1 MNRYS
6 YEALDIQGANQLG
19 EIESSSMSEAIQ
31 HLESRGWKVLTLRL
45 TSAPPQEAN
54 SHEAEFLQRIQGI
67 LDRKESWEPVL
78 EELES
83 ACLPRGAR
91 LPNQRVR
98 RSLKNGRTVGQF
110 LQDPYAILAIPELDG
125 IVPSN
130 TVRGIDLWFECVD
143 RADRLRAKVRWG
155 WSYPV
160 LLLAVLFLFLSFYAT
175 YVITPFKVM
184 YSEFG
189 LNLPGTT
196 KMLLAISSAF
206 SDHFARTLTLFFCL
220 VAGVIL
226 FTQWSLRGEW
236 WLRWFGRI
244 ASGTNAHLHR
254 MATMLG
260 VLAQLHQ
267 LRAPA
272 PLAAR
277 LAGAA
282 SGSRY
287 LQQAMDQVATCIET
301 GRELSTSSI
310 VMERLPPMVLQALT
324 ARESVDPVEIRE
336 LAELYGDRLL
346 PQRSSE
352 NNALSVLMVLG
363 IGFIV
368 FFIVMALFS
377 PLISLVSNL
386 S

>member
-1 MNRYS
+1 
-6 YEALDIQGANQLG
+6 
-19 EIESSSMSEAIQ
+19 
-31 HLESRGWKVLTLRL
+31 
-45 TSAPPQEAN
+45 
-54 SHEAEFLQRIQGI
+54 
-67 LDRKESWEPVL
+67 
-78 EELES
+78 
-83 ACLPRGAR
+83 
-91 LPNQRVR
+91 
-98 RSLKNGRTVGQF
+98 
-110 LQDPYAILAIPELDG
+110 
-125 IVPSN
+125 
-130 TVRGIDLWFECVD
+130 
-143 RADRLRAKVRWG
+143 
-155 WSYPV
+155 
-160 LLLAVLFLFLSFYAT
+160 
-175 YVITPFKVM
+175 
-184 YSEFG
+184 
-189 LNLPGTT
+189 
-196 KMLLAISSAF
+196 
-206 SDHFARTLTLFFCL
+206 
-220 VAGVIL
+220 
-226 FTQWSLRGEW
+226 
-236 WLRWFGRI
+236 
-244 ASGTNAHLHR
+244 
-254 MATMLG
+254 MLG